1 MSYENPPLPH
11 DVNVSREN
19 PLVEFLRLAASLAVF
34 VAAAAAVL
42 YFGGSWLARL
52 VPFEMERNMV
62 GDYVLGI
69 EVPPAGDAD
78 GAVASYLQQV
88 TDRLASQMELPEAVT
103 LRVHYVETAVP
114 NAFATLGGHIA
125 VTRGLYEEMET
136 ENELAL
142 VLAHEIAHVRARDPI
157 AGLGGTA
164 TMLVILALA
173 GGDASILSGP
183 FATLVQRGYS
193 RSAEAAADEA
203 AIEALRRVYGHAGGV
218 TAVFEKIGR
227 HRERL
232 TEEAS
237 WFLSTHPMD
246 AQRTARLEAA
256 AKGWDSGAQPLR
268 PLAVRAPDR
277 VQDREADGS
286 GGHSDR

>member
-19 PLVEFLRLAASLAVF
+19 PLVEFLRLAAGLAVF

-42 YFGGSWLARL
+42 YFGGSRLARL
-52 VPFEMERNMV
+52 IPFEMEKNMV
-62 GDYVLGI
+62 GDYVVGI
-69 EVPPAGDAD
+69 EAPTADDAGDA
-78 GAVASYLQQV
+78 VVSYLQQV
-88 TDRLASQMELPEAVT
+88 TDRLSAQMDLPEAMQ
-103 LRVHYVETAVP
+103 LRVHYVDTSVP

-125 VTRGLYEEMET
+125 VTRGLYEEMAT

-157 AGLGGTA
+157 AGLGGSA
-164 TMLVILALA
+164 TMMVIMTLA
-173 GGDASILSGP
+173 GGDASNLSGA
-183 FATLVQRGYS
+183 FATFVQRGYS
-193 RSAEAAADEA
+193 RSAEAAADDA
-203 AIEALRRVYGHAGGV
+203 AVEALRRVYGHAGGV

-227 HRERL
+227 HREGFADE
-232 TEEAS
+232 TA

-256 AKGWDSGAQPLR
+256 GEGWDSRAQPLR
-268 PLAVRAPDR
+268 PLAAADR
-277 VQDREADGS
+277 
-286 GGHSDR
+286 